1 MKNIKPFQLQELV
14 KMENKS
20 QKPYL
25 TDNSLLVVQDLS
37 QAHYQILLVN
47 LLKKLIKLNANMG
60 IIIKKCETCR
70 IKYKDWDY
78 CLEYINVKDDL
89 IEYKCLCYNKN
100 YQRGLMKT

>member
-1 MKNIKPFQLQELV
+1 
-14 KMENKS
+14 MENKS

-47 LLKKLIKLNANMG
+47 LLKKLIKLN
-60 IIIKKCETCR
+60 
-70 IKYKDWDY
+70 WDY

-100 YQRGLMKT
+100 YQKGLMKT